1 MKIKKRVIECE
12 TIYVAE
18 NGKTFDSKNE
28 CLIYEKYYKKNI
40 LDLVKDYIIFDNKAI
55 ESISKNQTPV
65 FCYALIVKD
74 LPMELKQY
82 FRILKNYDL
91 CDDLIPIDENIMYKP
106 LPRLYYCNY
115 NSSYNGSCGWNGWED
130 VGTTQSITEKIE
142 KLQKCIKI
150 IEELKN

>member
-1 MKIKKRVIECE
+1 MKTRKKVIEYE

-18 NGKTFDSKNE
+18 NGKEFEGKNE

-40 LDLVKDYIIFDNKAI
+40 LDLVKNYIVFDSKAI
-55 ESISKNQTPV
+55 ENISKNKTPV
-65 FCYALIVKD
+65 FSYALVVKD

-82 FRILKNYDL
+82 FRILKNYEL
-91 CDDLIPIDENIMYKP
+91 FDDLIPIDENIMYKP

-115 NSSYNGSCGWNGWED
+115 SESYNGGYGWNGWED
-130 VGTTQSITEKIE
+130 VGTTESITEEIE
-142 KLQKCIKI
+142 KLQKRIKI